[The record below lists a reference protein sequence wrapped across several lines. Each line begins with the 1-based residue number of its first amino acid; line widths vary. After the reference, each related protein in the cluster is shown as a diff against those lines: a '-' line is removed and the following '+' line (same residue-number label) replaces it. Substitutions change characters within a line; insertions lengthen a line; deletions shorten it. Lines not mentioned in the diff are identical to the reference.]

1 MDISRFSI
9 VESEVRPL
17 IVVQPD
23 GLLNSSLSML
33 PIEEKG
39 IEPILDFE
47 DAIDAFGQGILI
59 AVADLAHARA
69 DAGGEEPLTIG
80 SRGVLDA
87 VVRMMNHAGQRGCG
101 RLVQGHVK
109 GAKTAFDGERGGQII
124 ANNEAREGIG
134 EEGQIGET
142 GLSREVG
149 DVADPHLVN
158 AMETEFSDQVREFP
172 KPRTGGATLAAF
184 GRRQKIM
191 PLQKVKE
198 GVSTSGNAKQRQLGL
213 QLVQQLT
220 PSHVWMSLTNSLHE
234 FHQQLLLSCLHL
246 SSLQGLI
253 MRLATNPKPA
263 ARFYTTAYSRSG
275 DVLDDLGAKV
285 FFRSIPSSSLATASV
300 AVSMR
305 LSNVLCARADS
316 SAAIRPF
323 MA

>member
-158 AMETEFSDQVREFP
+158 AMETEFSDQVGNFQSPGRVV
-172 KPRTGGATLAAF
+172 RRWLRLVGAKRSCRFKRSKKASRPLE
-184 GRRQKIM
+184 M
-191 PLQKVKE
+191 PSSASW
-198 GVSTSGNAKQRQLGL
+198 GCNSC
-213 QLVQQLT
+213 
-220 PSHVWMSLTNSLHE
+220 NSLRPPMCG
-234 FHQQLLLSCLHL
+234 CL
-246 SSLQGLI
+246 
-253 MRLATNPKPA
+253 
-263 ARFYTTAYSRSG
+263 
-275 DVLDDLGAKV
+275 
-285 FFRSIPSSSLATASV
+285 
-300 AVSMR
+300 
-305 LSNVLCARADS
+305 
-316 SAAIRPF
+316 
-323 MA
+323 

>member
-1 MDISRFSI
+1 
-9 VESEVRPL
+9 
-17 IVVQPD
+17 
-23 GLLNSSLSML
+23 
-33 PIEEKG
+33 
-39 IEPILDFE
+39 
-47 DAIDAFGQGILI
+47 
-59 AVADLAHARA
+59 
-69 DAGGEEPLTIG
+69 
-80 SRGVLDA
+80 
-87 VVRMMNHAGQRGCG
+87 
-101 RLVQGHVK
+101 
-109 GAKTAFDGERGGQII
+109 
-124 ANNEAREGIG
+124 
-134 EEGQIGET
+134 
-142 GLSREVG
+142 
-149 DVADPHLVN
+149 
-158 AMETEFSDQVREFP
+158 METEFSDQVRNFQSP
-172 KPRTGGATLAAF
+172 GRVVRRWSRLVGAK
-184 GRRQKIM
+184 KIM